1 MEFKA
6 KRRKLKVTVDDQI
19 FEVRFPTLGELDEYR
34 EKVKGAPDESM
45 GTQLQNLIAM
55 LGLPAD
61 AQKTLEPMDFKEL
74 VDILTDQK
82 KTS

>member
-6 KRRKLKVTVDDQI
+6 KRRKLKVTVDEAQ

-34 EKVKGAPDESM
+34 EKVKSASGDSVGLE
-45 GTQLQNLIAM
+45 LQSLLVA

-74 VDILTDQK
+74 VEILTDQK